1 MKEDTLKSFQENL
14 LKHRDDLLKF
24 IETNSPDRDLN
35 LSGAAIKDVL
45 KVVGEVKTAL
55 ERIDNHTFG
64 NCTLCEGDVE
74 TERLHHDFTT
84 QICLAHYTEE
94 EISNLEKDLELTV
107 KVQRQLL
114 PCCVPVI
121 KNFQFAHYIKPAGIV
136 GGDFYDFFTLRDNL
150 QGVVMAD
157 VMGKGLPASMLLANL
172 QASIKTLGP
181 EYTNLND
188 LATKINELF
197 RYNTT
202 LIRFISMCLIGLDI
216 YRNRVSYCNAGHH
229 PPLFWNSNQEKAI
242 WLNPTGPAIGLTHT
256 AKYIT
261 RTIDISENDLLI
273 LYTDGLVEA
282 KNAEGEE
289 FGEEL
294 LLKYVQS
301 NNDQTAENILKGLRK
316 TGEEFAGKF
325 QDDVALLVIKF

>member
-1 MKEDTLKSFQENL
+1 
-14 LKHRDDLLKF
+14 
-24 IETNSPDRDLN
+24 
-35 LSGAAIKDVL
+35 
-45 KVVGEVKTAL
+45 
-55 ERIDNHTFG
+55 
-64 NCTLCEGDVE
+64 
-74 TERLHHDFTT
+74 
-84 QICLAHYTEE
+84 
-94 EISNLEKDLELTV
+94 
-107 KVQRQLL
+107 
-114 PCCVPVI
+114 
-121 KNFQFAHYIKPAGIV
+121 
-136 GGDFYDFFTLRDNL
+136 
-150 QGVVMAD
+150 MAD

-172 QASIKTLGP
+172 QASTKTLGP

-216 YRNRVSYCNAGHH
+216 YRNRISYCNAGHH

-261 RTIDISENDLLI
+261 RTIDISDNDLLI